1 MVEKIIDRAITSLR
15 ANGVEINRE
24 QWIQVLGWS
33 QWPGWTLRVLFWSF
47 LFLDARLEPSFAL
60 GLSVE
65 VPVGKNIRWLKHWG
79 VPRAGIS
86 DPLGWHYA
94 AWAVECQIYFL
105 ENNQLWVEAAAA
117 SSRREALS
125 LQWRIYMC
133 FTHVFSGL
141 RDTCLPE
148 RSLLE
153 GAVRSQY
160 KYCTCSRQEIFC

>member
-1 MVEKIIDRAITSLR
+1 MDTGIGLVSVTRLNPSGSVLKLPVSWCQVRAQLCT
-15 ANGVEINRE
+15 
-24 QWIQVLGWS
+24 
-33 QWPGWTLRVLFWSF
+33 
-47 LFLDARLEPSFAL
+47 
-60 GLSVE
+60 GLISGG
-65 VPVGKNIRWLKHWG
+65 PCGKNIRWLKHWG